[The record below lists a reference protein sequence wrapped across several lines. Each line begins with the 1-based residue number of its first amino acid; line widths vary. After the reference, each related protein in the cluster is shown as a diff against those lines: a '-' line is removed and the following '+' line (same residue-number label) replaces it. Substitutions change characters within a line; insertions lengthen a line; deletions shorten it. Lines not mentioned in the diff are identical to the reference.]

1 MIIRCDSC
9 QKEFVV
15 PDNAIT
21 ASGRLVQCSSC
32 GNKWTQYPLKKQAK
46 VKKNPGKIGQPK
58 IKNERQTAVKK
69 KKKISNKKKTASIS
83 VYSKEYLK
91 KKHGIS
97 LINPSEAKIKTLKKT
112 NLEKRISFGFYNYLL
127 VFVITIIALF
137 GILNYTKFKII
148 YYFPFLENYIYYL
161 YETIENFKIIILNI
175 LNFY

>member
-1 MIIRCDSC
+1 MVLLI
-9 QKEFVV
+9 KEE
-15 PDNAIT
+15 
-21 ASGRLVQCSSC
+21 
-32 GNKWTQYPLKKQAK
+32 KKQAK

-58 IKNERQTAVKK
+58 IKNERQAVVKK

-97 LINPSEAKIKTLKKT
+97 LINPSEAEIKTLKKK
-112 NLEKRISFGFYNYLL
+112 NLEKHISFGFYNYLL
-127 VFVITIIALF
+127 VFAIIIISLF
-137 GILNYTKFKII
+137 GILNNTKTKIV

-161 YETIENFKIIILNI
+161 YETIENLRIIVLNI